1 MCLTIGY
8 SLWLFDA
15 GVGFVSVLC
24 LCLYFRDRT
33 VLQMRY
39 FDGKQGKGV
48 RWKDVAK
55 GIRGRGDAK
64 DEKFVYRLHNSALL
78 HLDEI
83 LGNS

>member
-1 MCLTIGY
+1 MVEKRLAEIIDEMEKIT
-8 SLWLFDA
+8 DA
-15 GVGFVSVLC
+15 VMRLSDPLER
-24 LCLYFRDRT
+24 L